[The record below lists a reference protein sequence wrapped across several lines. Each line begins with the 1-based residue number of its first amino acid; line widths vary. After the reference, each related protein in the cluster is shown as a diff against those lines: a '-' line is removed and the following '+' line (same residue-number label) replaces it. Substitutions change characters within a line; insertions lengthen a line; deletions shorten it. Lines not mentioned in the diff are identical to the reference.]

1 MSRKIKKKN
10 VLVVYVTCRG
20 CLRHFGACSCEKNK
34 PADFIG
40 ILCFNT
46 NERGREAEKETI

>member
-1 MSRKIKKKN
+1 MSRKIKKN

-46 NERGREAEKETI
+46 KERGREAEKETN